1 MIVISDTSPINYLVL
16 IEQADVLHLL
26 YGRIIIPQAV
36 FDELQRERTPAAI
49 KDWLAY
55 PPAWLEVRQAS
66 VPFAAAL
73 EKLGDGEREAILL
86 AEEMQADAIIM
97 DERDGVREALQR
109 NLRVIGTLGVL
120 DEAAAR
126 GLLELPEVLA
136 RLQQTSFRIN
146 AELIDSLLEQDAE
159 RKSRQRFDN
168 ALKKVP
174 DVEPEDRDR
183 LE

>member
-16 IEQADVLHLL
+16 IEQAEVLHLL
-26 YGRIIIPQAV
+26 YGRVVIPQAV
-36 FDELQRERTPAAI
+36 FDELQRERTPAAV
-49 KDWLAY
+49 KEWLTHS
-55 PPAWLEVRQAS
+55 PAWLEVQQVS
-66 VPFAAAL
+66 SLFDAAL
-73 EKLGDGEREAILL
+73 EKLDDGEREAIIL
-86 AEEMQADAIIM
+86 AEEMHADAIIM

-126 GLLELPEVLA
+126 GLLELTEALA

-146 AELIDSLLEQDAE
+146 AELIDSLLEQDAK
-159 RKSRQRFDN
+159 RRLRQRFDN

-174 DVEPEDRDR
+174 DVEPEDQDR